1 MLNESRSDIY
11 DYLYNLFY
19 GVVTENVYEMRVPQE
34 LTQSDTEDG
43 FLVIHVGNLID
54 ESEFTGQAYG
64 EVRCFVVAYIPQI
77 SRGRV
82 DHDIYALME
91 NSINTVV
98 KEASMQRS
106 GTYHVEEDTML
117 STDGDETSN
126 AGNSYFTFIKS
137 FIVNIESNSD

>member
-34 LTQSDTEDG
+34 LTDSDTENG

-54 ESEFTGQAYG
+54 ESEFTGQAFG
-64 EVRCFVVAYIPQI
+64 EVRCFVEAYIPQI

-82 DHDIYALME
+82 NHDIYALME
-91 NSINTVV
+91 NSILEVI
-98 KEASMQRS
+98 KQASAVRD
-106 GTYHVEEDTML
+106 GTYHVEEDTLL
-117 STDGDETSN
+117 STDGDDTSN